1 VLNARAGVRFNGLDL
16 SLFATNALNY
26 NRPIFVSRDFA
37 AEVYGLPHDLDNNYF
52 GRGYA
57 PRTLGVTATYKF

>member
-1 VLNARAGVRFNGLDL
+1 LDL

-26 NRPIFVSRDFA
+26 HRPIFVSRDFA
-37 AEVYGLPHDLDNNYF
+37 AEVYGLPHDFDNNYF

-57 PRTLGVTATYKF
+57 PRTLGVTATYKY